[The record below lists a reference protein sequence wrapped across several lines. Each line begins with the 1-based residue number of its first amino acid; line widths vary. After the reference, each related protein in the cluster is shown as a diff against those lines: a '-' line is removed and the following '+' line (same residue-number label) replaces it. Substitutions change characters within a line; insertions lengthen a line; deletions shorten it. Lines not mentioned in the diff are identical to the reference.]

1 MRTSLTLLVVVALVL
16 TPLSVG
22 SAAAAE
28 DPTFETSVPE
38 PVVTPGSTQEL
49 SFQLTNDAGPDER
62 AETARNVE
70 VTVAGGDTPIDVESG
85 SRSLGRL
92 ADDQSRP
99 VSVRITVPED
109 IDAGSYQLPVTVS
122 YEHEDETKTETVFV
136 TVRVEDRA
144 YFRIDSVDSSVAV
157 GDSGSVSVELTNV
170 GTENASA
177 ASVAVT
183 SRTSELT
190 MGMAASASQFA
201 GEWAPGET
209 KTLTYDVRTSED
221 ARTVSYALAVQV
233 TYDDASGRTRQSPS
247 FRFGVTPL
255 AEQTFELSDVETSLR
270 VGEDGTISGTVT
282 NTGPRTAESVVL
294 SFTPTSPT
302 VDAIEPEFAVGDL
315 GSGESATFSFDVG
328 ISESAS
334 AGPRQFDIDV
344 RYRNEDGERR
354 AGDSQSVQ
362 ATVEPSRPRFA
373 VDPVAVAFETGESGE
388 LRVELTNKGEEPL
401 ADISAKLYASAPIST
416 SNDEAF
422 VAALGPGES
431 VELVFG
437 LSVGGDAI
445 PKNYPVK
452 LDFRYEMPDGDSQ
465 ISDTYQLPVTVE
477 PGSGT
482 ELPVLPIVVT
492 GLVLLALVG
501 GALYLRG

>member
-1 MRTSLTLLVVVALVL
+1 MRTSLTLLLVVALVL
-16 TPLSVG
+16 SPLSVG
-22 SAAAAE
+22 SVAAAE
-28 DPTFETSVPE
+28 DPTFETTVPE

-49 SFQLTNDAGPDER
+49 TFQLTNDAGPDER

-70 VTVAGGDTPIDVESG
+70 ATVAGGDTPIDVDSG
-85 SRSLGRL
+85 PRSLGPM
-92 ADDQSRP
+92 ADGDSRT
-99 VSVRITVPED
+99 VSVRITVPQD

-122 YEHEDETKTETVFV
+122 YEHDDETKTETVNV
-136 TVRVEDRA
+136 TVRVEDRP

-157 GDSGSVSVELTNV
+157 GDTGSVTVEMTNV

-177 ASVAVT
+177 ASVAVS

-190 MGMAASASQFA
+190 MGTAASASQFA

-209 KTLTYDVRTSED
+209 KTLTYDVRASED
-221 ARTVSYALAVQV
+221 ARTVSYTLAAQV

-247 FRFGVTPL
+247 FRFGVTPVG
-255 AEQTFELSDVETSLR
+255 EQTFELSDVETSLR

-302 VDAIEPEFAVGDL
+302 VNAQEPEFAVGDL
-315 GSGESATFSFDVG
+315 GPGESANFSFDVG

-344 RYRNEDGERR
+344 RYRNEAGDRR

-362 ATVEPSRPRFA
+362 ATVEPSRSRFA
-373 VDPVAVAFETGESGE
+373 VAPVAASLEAGESGE
-388 LRVELTNKGEEPL
+388 LRVELTNQGDEPL
-401 ADISAKLYASAPIST
+401 SDISAKLYTSAPLST

-422 VAALGPGES
+422 VAELAPGES

-445 PKNYPVK
+445 PKDYPAK

-477 PGSGT
+477 TSSGDG
-482 ELPVLPIVVT
+482 LPVLPIVVSA
-492 GLVLLALVG
+492 LVLLALVG
-501 GALYLRG
+501 GAVYLRG